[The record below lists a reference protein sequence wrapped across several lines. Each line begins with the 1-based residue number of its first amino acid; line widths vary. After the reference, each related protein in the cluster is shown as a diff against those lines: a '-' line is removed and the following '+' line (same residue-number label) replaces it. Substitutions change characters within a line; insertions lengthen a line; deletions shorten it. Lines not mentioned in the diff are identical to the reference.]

1 MKKQSF
7 IYACLLAIMLFSCG
21 KATIMPKDAASLNIM
36 NAVVGSQWLAT
47 NFKGGTPY
55 DFYNTLN
62 LQYADPS
69 FTTKHYSSY
78 SGEQPLWIYNYPD
91 TTEKDLPLLKLILQL
106 PAGSIHS
113 LYVTG
118 TLAQPD
124 TMFVEEHLPYHPLG
138 DSTTSIR
145 FINLSPGSQPL
156 KVTIQGKSSPEA
168 ASIAYKTMSNFI
180 TYPVNVP
187 QADDVFEFRDA
198 ASDALITTFTATG
211 IHYTG
216 PSVQPHPWLFRN
228 NALALIGIPGGTGA
242 QRQRVIVVNY

>member
-7 IYACLLAIMLFSCG
+7 IYACLLAMMLFSCG
-21 KATIMPKDAASLNIM
+21 KATIMPKDAAALNIM
-36 NAVVGSQWLAT
+36 NAVVGSELLAT

-55 DFYNTLN
+55 DYYRTMYV
-62 LQYADPS
+62 QYADPS
-69 FTTKHYSSY
+69 LPTRHYSSY
-78 SGEQPLWIYNYPD
+78 NGEQPLWIYNFPD
-91 TTEKDLPLLKLILQL
+91 TTEKDLPLLKLNLQL

-124 TMFVEEHLPYHPLG
+124 TMFVEEHLPNHSLG

-145 FINLSPGSQPL
+145 FINLSPGSQSV

-168 ASIAYKTMSNFI
+168 GNIAYKTMSNFI

-198 ASDALITTFTATG
+198 ASDAVIATFTATG

-216 PSVQPHPWLFRN
+216 PSVQPHPWLFKN
-228 NALALIGIPGGTGA
+228 KALALIGIRGGTGA
-242 QRQRVIVVNY
+242 QRQQVVVINY